1 MAKKKTAASR
11 KKSKTVK
18 SVITPGE
25 ELGGKDIERLPKQI
39 YLPGMAM
46 PEVPEG
52 DEDGRWEL
60 EPDMSAYHLLRG
72 WQTEWPCLSFDV
84 LRDSLGEERTAYPMS
99 AMFVAGSQAAREQGE
114 SELMVMRLAN
124 LHKNGRPSK
133 EKEGSDSEESEDEE
147 DEDDEEEDEKRQ
159 PQFVMA
165 SVAHPGCVN
174 RVRTHRPSGL
184 TATWSDR
191 GAVHIWAL
199 QDAMRLVSDAPLT
212 GGDKTHRLQLSPL
225 HSQEVGCEGYALDWS
240 RGTGMSLLAGDC
252 NARIG
257 LFEVSANGAVS
268 IGAPFTG
275 HEGSV
280 EDIQWSPTEQ
290 TVFASCSTDGT
301 VRLWDTR
308 VARTAAALTHRVSQV
323 DVNVLSWNPVVGSG
337 HLLATGDDAGRMC
350 TWDLRALSTA
360 LYTSDWHTDAITS
373 VEWNPVD
380 ASVLAVSG
388 ADDQTTLWDFAIAST
403 EEPQEIEGRV
413 VPAQLLFVHQGQQL
427 VKEVHWHPQLA
438 GVLVSTA
445 ASGFHLFKTISV

>member
-11 KKSKTVK
+11 KKSKSVK
-18 SVITPGE
+18 TLIPAGE
-25 ELGGKDIERLPKQI
+25 EMTQVERLPKQI

-46 PEVPEG
+46 PDLPSG
-52 DEDGRWEL
+52 DEDGQWEL

-72 WQTEWPCLSFDV
+72 WQTEWPCLSFDL

-99 AMFVAGSQAAREQGE
+99 TMLVAGSQAASEQGE

-124 LHKNGRPSK
+124 LHKNGRKNDVGDDS
-133 EKEGSDSEESEDEE
+133 EDAESDEEESEAEG
-147 DEDDEEEDEKRQ
+147 EEDEKRL

-165 SVAHPGCVN
+165 SVPHPGCVN

-191 GAVHIWAL
+191 GALHLWAL
-199 QDAMRLVSDAPLT
+199 QDALRLVSSSPTT
-212 GGDKTHRLQLSPL
+212 GGDKTHRLQLAPL
-225 HSQEVGCEGYALDWS
+225 HTQEVGCEGYALDWA
-240 RGTGMSLLAGDC
+240 RGAQMSLLAGDC
-252 NARIG
+252 NGRIG
-257 LFEVSANGAVS
+257 FFEVSGDGRVAL
-268 IGAPFTG
+268 GAPFTG

-280 EDIQWSPTEQ
+280 EDLQWSPTEQ

-308 VARTAAALTHRVSQV
+308 VARTSAALSQRVSSV
-323 DVNVLSWNPVVGSG
+323 DVNVLSWNPVPGSS

-350 TWDLRALSTA
+350 VWDLRALDA
-360 LYTSDWHTDAITS
+360 AQYTSDWHRDAITS

-380 ASVLAVSG
+380 ASVLALSG
-388 ADDQTTLWDFAIAST
+388 ADDQTTLWDFSVDAG
-403 EEPQEIEGRV
+403 EEAQEIEGRL
-413 VPAQLLFVHQGQQL
+413 VPPQLLFVHQGQQM

-445 ASGFHLFKTISV
+445 ASGFHILKTISV